1 MADEER
7 EMIECE
13 SCGQESNEG
22 ESVVVHTHRIEGRA
36 VAEDTEWVCGDC
48 LNEAEEGELERQ
60 LDAREWAGYDAW
72 EEKATMGVER

>member
-36 VAEDTEWVCGDC
+36 VAEDREWICVDC
-48 LNEAEEGELERQ
+48 LDEAEEGKLERQ
-60 LDAREWAGYDAW
+60 LEARQWRDYDAW
-72 EEKATMGVER
+72 EARAHGGV